1 MRPFC
6 ALIPILPV
14 IILNIFQM
22 GPCSG
27 QKRVINGKEVQNDEL
42 DDWKFLVALFRW
54 EVREGVL
61 DVFGVH
67 RFCCGGAI
75 LNSWQILTAA
85 HCILKPNKPRFLVV
99 PGLNYTKEF
108 IGNFGDLKD
117 IKGYPVQHIVN
128 HDFDQYTLENDIAI
142 LTLTEPLDLSKYSYI
157 DLEPYNY
164 HPESKLNTCFYYSNS
179 YLVG

>member
-14 IILNIFQM
+14 IILNILQM

-27 QKRVINGKEVQNDEL
+27 QKRVINGKEVQNDDL

-85 HCILKPNKPRFLVV
+85 HCILKPNKPRFVVV
-99 PGLNYTKEF
+99 PGLNYTKIF
-108 IGNFGDLKD
+108 IGEPNTWDQ
-117 IKGYPVQHIVN
+117 KGYQVQHV
-128 HDFDQYTLENDIAI
+128 FDHEDYDDLTLVNDIAI
-142 LTLTEPLDLSKYSYI
+142 LTLTEPLDFSKYSSI

-164 HPESKLNTCFYYSNS
+164 HPESKLHAQSSNS
-179 YLVG
+179 FFSHG